1 MDYKKE
7 IMALLDK
14 INDDKILLY
23 ILTFI
28 TCKFLAEH

>member
-1 MDYKKE
+1 MDYKRE

-14 INDDKILLY
+14 IDNDEILLY

-28 TCKFLAEH
+28 TYKFLAEH